1 MRAFQG
7 KFPGVSVG
15 KTQHV
20 PGKGDD
26 GSLHPQADAQVGHLV
41 GPGIPGGQDFP
52 LHPPAAEP
60 PRDEN
65 AVCPCQGLFRGG
77 LVGQV
82 LGLQPADLYGYAVVI
97 ASVGQSLCY
106 REVGIVEADILAHQG
121 HGDRPPPGTDAG
133 QHGFPLPHI

>member
-1 MRAFQG
+1 MGA
-7 KFPGVSVG
+7 
-15 KTQHV
+15 
-20 PGKGDD
+20 
-26 GSLHPQADAQVGHLV
+26 
-41 GPGIPGGQDFP
+41 GIPGGQDFP

-97 ASVGQSLCY
+97 APVGQSLCY